1 MNKQIRGSFGS
12 PMFYM
17 KGCFKMYGWCHEM
30 LKENFEWMYLQA
42 FVIDSIITETEDFL
56 EEKHIKN
63 DYDPRMSNK
72 WKFMFH
78 IGQNTYTWSMNMW
91 NNKSL
96 NNPGIQIEI
105 DHVMICGK
113 YNPNTCTVFRY
124 LIPFGEHAINDSVV
138 DQCIDEDMKALLTEY
153 KEIIDKIIEKKDEID
168 QLMKVRTNEG
178 QPITSTYVVDDF
190 IHRFNMELSW
200 MKSKKYVSEKMSM
213 DEFIRLEDQ
222 DLNYNKTIYR
232 FGDRS
237 PAILARFYA
246 CVKDRWMFGKAYRIE
261 NINMNGLFYI
271 ENMDL
276 QDISECGYDII
287 ENLID
292 EGYKV
297 VELEEVDNESDKKSD

>member
-1 MNKQIRGSFGS
+1 
-12 PMFYM
+12 
-17 KGCFKMYGWCHEM
+17 MYGWCHES

-63 DYDPRMSNK
+63 DYDPRMSNR

-78 IGQNTYTWSMNMW
+78 IGQNSYTWSMNMW

-96 NNPGIQIEI
+96 NNTGIQITI

-113 YNPNTCTVFRY
+113 YNPNSLGTVFSY
-124 LIPFGEHAINDSVV
+124 LIPFGRHITINDLVV
-138 DQCIDEDMKALLTEY
+138 NPYIDEDMKALLTEY

-178 QPITSTYVVDDF
+178 QPTTSTYVVDDF

-213 DEFIRLEDQ
+213 DELIRLEDQ

-232 FGDRS
+232 FEDRS

-246 CVKDRWMFGKAYRIE
+246 RVKDHWMFGKAYRIE

-276 QDISECGYDII
+276 QDISECGYDTL
-287 ENLID
+287 ENMIY

-297 VELEEVDNESDKKSD
+297 VEIVEVNEDGTSDKTSN

>member
-1 MNKQIRGSFGS
+1 
-12 PMFYM
+12 
-17 KGCFKMYGWCHEM
+17 MYGWCHGS

-72 WKFMFH
+72 WKFTFH

-96 NNPGIQIEI
+96 NNTAIQIEI

-113 YNPNTCTVFRY
+113 YNPNACTAFRY
-124 LIPFGEHAINDSVV
+124 LIPFGEQVSINDLVV
-138 DQCIDEDMKALLTEY
+138 NQDIDEDMKALLTEY
-153 KEIIDKIIEKKDEID
+153 KEIIDKIIEKKDEIN
-168 QLMKVRTNEG
+168 QLMKVRTNEEEST
-178 QPITSTYVVDDF
+178 TSTYVVDDF

-200 MKSKKYVSEKMSM
+200 MKSKKYVSE
-213 DEFIRLEDQ
+213 RLDFNKFLEMGED

-232 FGDRS
+232 FVDKD
-237 PAILARFYA
+237 PATISVFYNHN
-246 CVKDRWMFGKAYRIE
+246 DIYWMFGKRHRIE
-261 NINMNGLFYI
+261 NIKLNGLFYI
-271 ENMDL
+271 ENMDF
-276 QDISECGYDII
+276 QDISECGYDTI

-297 VELEEVDNESDKKSD
+297 VELFIPDAVCE

>member
-1 MNKQIRGSFGS
+1 
-12 PMFYM
+12 
-17 KGCFKMYGWCHEM
+17 MYGWCHES

-63 DYDPRMSNK
+63 DYDPRMSNR

-78 IGQNTYTWSMNMW
+78 IGQNSYTWSMNMW

-96 NNPGIQIEI
+96 NNTGIQIEVN
-105 DHVMICGK
+105 HVMICGK
-113 YNPNTCTVFRY
+113 YNPNSWGTVFRY
-124 LIPFGEHAINDSVV
+124 LIPFGGQITINDLVV
-138 DQCIDEDMKALLTEY
+138 NPYIDEDMKSLLTEY

-178 QPITSTYVVDDF
+178 QPTTSTYVVDDF
-190 IHRFNMELSW
+190 IHKFNMELSW
-200 MKSKKYVSEKMSM
+200 MKSKKYVSEKISM
-213 DEFIRLEDQ
+213 DELIRLEDE

-232 FGDRS
+232 FEDRS

-246 CVKDRWMFGKAYRIE
+246 RVKDHWMFGKAYRIE

-276 QDISECGYDII
+276 QDISECGYDTI
-287 ENLID
+287 ENLMD

-297 VELEEVDNESDKKSD
+297 VEIVEVNDDGTSDKTSN

>member
-1 MNKQIRGSFGS
+1 
-12 PMFYM
+12 
-17 KGCFKMYGWCHEM
+17 MYGWCHDS

-63 DYDPRMSNK
+63 DYDPRMGNR

-78 IGQNTYTWSMNMW
+78 IGQNSYTWSMNMW

-96 NNPGIQIEI
+96 NNTGIQIEI
-105 DHVMICGK
+105 DHVMVNMK
-113 YNPNTCTVFRY
+113 YNPNTCTVFNY
-124 LIPFGEHAINDSVV
+124 LIPFGGQQIVINDLVV
-138 DQCIDEDMKALLTEY
+138 NPYLDEDMKSLLTEY

-178 QPITSTYVVDDF
+178 QPTTSTYVVDDF

-200 MKSKKYVSEKMSM
+200 MKSQKYVSEKMSM
-213 DEFIRLEDQ
+213 DELIRLEDE

-232 FGDRS
+232 FEDRS

-246 CVKDRWMFGKAYRIE
+246 RVKDHWMFGKSYRIE

-276 QDISECGYDII
+276 QDISECGYDTL
-287 ENLID
+287 ENLIE

-297 VELEEVDNESDKKSD
+297 VGIVEVNEDGKSDKTSN

>member
-1 MNKQIRGSFGS
+1 
-12 PMFYM
+12 
-17 KGCFKMYGWCHEM
+17 MYGWCHES

-42 FVIDSIITETEDFL
+42 FVIDSIITETEDFF

-72 WKFMFH
+72 WKFTFH
-78 IGQNTYTWSMNMW
+78 IGQNSYTWSINMW
-91 NNKSL
+91 NKKSL
-96 NNPGIQIEI
+96 NNPGIQIE
-105 DHVMICGK
+105 VYQ
-113 YNPNTCTVFRY
+113 YNPNACTVFGY
-124 LIPFGEHAINDSVV
+124 LIPFGEQVAINDSVV
-138 DQCIDEDMKALLTEY
+138 NPNLDEDMKSLLTEY

-178 QPITSTYVVDDF
+178 QPTTSTYVVDDF

-213 DEFIRLEDQ
+213 DELIRLEDQ
-222 DLNYNKTIYR
+222 DLNYNDTIYR
-232 FGDRS
+232 FGDRNPS
-237 PAILARFYA
+237 ILARFYA
-246 CVKDRWMFGKAYRIE
+246 RVKDHWMFGKTYRIE

-276 QDISECGYDII
+276 QDISECGYDTI

-297 VELEEVDNESDKKSD
+297 VEIVEANEDGTSDKTSN

>member
-1 MNKQIRGSFGS
+1 MGSFGS
-12 PMFYM
+12 PLYM
-17 KGCFKMYGWCHEM
+17 KGCFNMYGWCHDS

-63 DYDPRMSNK
+63 DYDPRMSNM
-72 WKFMFH
+72 WKFTFH
-78 IGQNTYTWSMNMW
+78 IGQNSYNWSMDMW

-96 NNPGIQIEI
+96 NNTGVQISI
-105 DHVMICGK
+105 DQIGMLD
-113 YNPNTCTVFRY
+113 PNKPHSQPIMRYHFGFPHLKETPSPELYVDDDIFR
-124 LIPFGEHAINDSVV
+124 
-138 DQCIDEDMKALLTEY
+138 EY
-153 KEIIDKIIEKKDEID
+153 KEIIDKIIKKKDEID

-178 QPITSTYVVDDF
+178 MPTTTYIVDDF

-213 DEFIRLEDQ
+213 DELIRLEDE
-222 DLNYNKTIYR
+222 DLNYNKKIYR
-232 FGDRS
+232 FSNRNPS
-237 PAILARFYA
+237 ILARFHNR
-246 CVKDRWMFGKAYRIE
+246 VKDHWMLGKSYRLD
-261 NINMNGLFYI
+261 NVDMNGLFYV

-276 QDISECGYDII
+276 QDISECGYDTL

-297 VELEEVDNESDKKSD
+297 VEIVEVNEDGTSDKTSD